1 MILLVALCVAMSM
14 SAQGAARTKPATA
27 TQRTMATPP
36 RTNAAAMR
44 TAVEQRKIGMQYYHE
59 KKYAQALV
67 CLEKAANLGLPDV
80 QAVVAMMYHK
90 GEGTSQNFKKAF
102 YWFEKAS
109 NQQFS
114 PAQYGLG
121 MMYYKGEGVTQNLQ
135 KAFYWMERSAK
146 QGYENAQLMLGMMY
160 YKGEGTA
167 QNYQKAFSWFE
178 KVANKKE
185 AFPENAQ
192 QAMIVLGRM
201 YEDGAGVPRDH
212 QKALYWIEKSAN
224 LGSAAAK
231 DILSHMREEDLAN
244 ADKPKDEAVLE
255 INTANDI
262 IRKYKAVPEVFYQDM
277 TSEYLAAQQR
287 SYEMMGHEYIPQDVW
302 NAYLKGLK
310 TYETIMIMPIRE
322 PFDEEKQKELWNDL
336 EKMKGY
342 ELVHGIREDSIPIV
356 TNHPFKD
363 ALEVLFPTKSGNAKV
378 YAKTEGNRLLDVIL
392 YGQYQNYGVI
402 LHRAYETPKDVLN
415 KYVEC
420 LIPMTEAVNA
430 QREEM
435 AKARAKADSE
445 DIYNIV
451 KTLEAL
457 EEGDCLVVIGGKQH
471 PELKSEE
478 EARAWMEKN
487 NVRFQIENIL
497 TGDNLKAKYPD
508 TDKTVVYE
516 FILSE

>member
-27 TQRTMATPP
+27 TQRTTATPP

-44 TAVEQRKIGMQYYHE
+44 ANAELFQKGMQYHQSKNYTQAFSCFE
-59 KKYAQALV
+59 KVANQGIPQAQAMLS
-67 CLEKAANLGLPDV
+67 E
-80 QAVVAMMYHK
+80 MYY
-90 GEGTSQNFKKAF
+90 EGRGVSQNYQKAF
-102 YWFEKAS
+102 YWIEKAS
-109 NQQFS
+109 NQQFA
-114 PAQYGLG
+114 PAQFRLG
-121 MMYYKGEGVTQNLQ
+121 MMYYNGQGVSQNFQ
-135 KAFYWMERSAK
+135 KTFYWVEKSANK
-146 QGYENAQLMLGMMY
+146 GFENAQLRLGRMY
-160 YKGEGTA
+160 YEGEGTA
-167 QNYQKAFSWFE
+167 QNYQKALIWFE

-302 NAYLKGLK
+302 DAYLKGLK